1 MNQSKQQ
8 QNLLHSTQSG
18 FTIIESLLAII
29 IVTLLMTAVAPVIA
43 LSVATRV
50 QAKRVE
56 LATAAA
62 KSYIDGVRSGSIT
75 PPPIENSK
83 SFDFSKAPAPSAGS
97 LICQNNRDYCKTP
110 KKDLYCIDGD
120 DVTNNPSLKGCSNK
134 SSKDLV
140 IQAIPFN
147 PNATSPT
154 DTKKGYQ
161 LGIRVYRADAFTTG
175 RTLLPGTLQS
185 GQKGKDKVASSFTGG
200 TGLRRDQPPLVKMKT
215 EIVTDGDQGTKF
227 LDVCQRVYKTK
238 FQGAKDDDAI
248 GACS

>member
-1 MNQSKQQ
+1 
-8 QNLLHSTQSG
+8 
-18 FTIIESLLAII
+18 
-29 IVTLLMTAVAPVIA
+29 MTAVAPVIA

-62 KSYIDGVRSGSIT
+62 KSYIDGVRSGSIK

-97 LICQNNRDYCKTP
+97 LICPNNRAYCNTP

-120 DVTNNPSLKGCSNK
+120 DGTINPSLKGCSNK

-161 LGIRVYRADAFTTG
+161 LGIRVYRADAFTAG
-175 RTLLPGTLQS
+175 RTLLPGTLQ
-185 GQKGKDKVASSFTGG
+185 GPKGKDKVASSFTGG
-200 TGLRRDQPPLVKMKT
+200 TGLRREQPPLVKMKT
-215 EIVTDGDQGTKF
+215 EIVTEGTDGTKF
-227 LDVCQRVYKTK
+227 LDVCQRVFKTEK
-238 FQGAKDDDAI
+238 KSAADADAI
-248 GACS
+248 DACS

>member
-1 MNQSKQQ
+1 MSQSKQQ

-75 PPPIENSK
+75 PPPLNTTTTFQWDK
-83 SFDFSKAPAPSAGS
+83 VAAPSAAS
-97 LICQNNRDYCKTP
+97 LICPNNRAYCNTP
-110 KKDLYCIDGD
+110 KDLYCIDGD
-120 DVTNNPSLKGCSNK
+120 DVTNKPTLKGCSNK

-140 IQAIPFN
+140 IQTIAFN
-147 PNATSPT
+147 PNATSAT

-161 LGIRVYRADAFTTG
+161 LGIRVYRADAFTSG
-175 RTLLPGTLQS
+175 RTLLPGT
-185 GQKGKDKVASSFTGG
+185 QKGKDKVASSFTGG
-200 TGLRRDQPPLVKMKT
+200 TGLRGNQPPLVKMRT

-227 LDVCQRVYKTK
+227 LDVCQRVYKTQNK
-238 FQGAKDDDAI
+238 GATNAKAI
-248 GACS
+248 DACS